1 MLGTL
6 VGDLITMKCNL
17 SMAVIATL
25 VFAPAITYSSS
36 AEAWFVARRAAFVGG
51 VAAGAVVASAARAA
65 AWNSYYAAPR
75 YAPGFVP
82 PPYIPA
88 CGYYPYPPC
97 Y

>member
-1 MLGTL
+1 
-6 VGDLITMKCNL
+6 MKSKL

-25 VFAPAITYSSS
+25 VFAPAVTYSSS

-51 VAAGAVVASAARAA
+51 VAAGAVLGSAARAA
-65 AWNSYYAAPR
+65 AWNSYYAPMHYYPG
-75 YAPGFVP
+75 YAPPAYV
-82 PPYIPA
+82 PA